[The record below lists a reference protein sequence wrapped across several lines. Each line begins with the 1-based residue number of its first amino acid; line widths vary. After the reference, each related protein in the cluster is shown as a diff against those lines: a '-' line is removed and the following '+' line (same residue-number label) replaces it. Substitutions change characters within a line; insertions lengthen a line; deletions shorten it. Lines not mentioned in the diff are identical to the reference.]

1 MPTLGDAPSPKKRG
15 RPRAK
20 PDLPKS
26 LPLSDRS
33 EPAFEQAHVDL
44 VLKLAQLGT
53 TEDRIA
59 NVIGISQNTFRQW
72 CEEHS
77 DFMQALKEGR
87 DYSDA
92 NVANFL
98 YRRATGYEHK
108 AVKIFCDP
116 KTGAREIVDYV
127 EHYPP
132 DTTAC
137 IFWLK
142 NRRPDLWRDRIEHTG
157 KDGGAIK
164 TEQTLKVD
172 ALAPDDRD
180 VLRSLLQAA
189 MPEDERELAAR
200 REKMQ

>member
-1 MPTLGDAPSPKKRG
+1 MTAKRSRAGVGGAPRKRPQTPAQLAEPSPPLDLFEPKHAELAYQLCLLGADNARVAAIFGITAPTFERWRKEFPEFDSALKRG
-15 RPRAK
+15 KDEADGVIALSLYGRAK
-20 PDLPKS
+20 
-26 LPLSDRS
+26 
-33 EPAFEQAHVDL
+33 
-44 VLKLAQLGT
+44 G
-53 TEDRIA
+53 
-59 NVIGISQNTFRQW
+59 
-72 CEEHS
+72 
-77 DFMQALKEGR
+77 
-87 DYSDA
+87 YS
-92 NVANFL
+92 
-98 YRRATGYEHK
+98 HQ

-189 MPEDERELAAR
+189 MPEDERDLAAR